1 VWQVQKSHHFIRR
14 SLTAL
19 KYTATN
25 WYA

>member
-19 KYTATN
+19 KNTATN
-25 WYA
+25 W